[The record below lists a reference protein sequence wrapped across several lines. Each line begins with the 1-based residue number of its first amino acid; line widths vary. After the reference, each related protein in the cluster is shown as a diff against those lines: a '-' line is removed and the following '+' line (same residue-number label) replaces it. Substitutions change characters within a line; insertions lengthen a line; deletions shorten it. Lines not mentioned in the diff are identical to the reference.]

1 MGRIER
7 SQLKISVSSL
17 YLLVNNKLWRI
28 RNLFPTRVIFVF
40 IMADIVREYYLLVRL
55 KKTNSRGTINEFQKL
70 FKESIPNSFFG
81 FLF

>member
-1 MGRIER
+1 
-7 SQLKISVSSL
+7 
-17 YLLVNNKLWRI
+17 
-28 RNLFPTRVIFVF
+28 
-40 IMADIVREYYLLVRL
+40 MADIVREYYLLVRL